1 MTFKFGDRFKLR
13 RDVFDG
19 LGVAC
24 RNPFNAPVQPLE
36 REVSAQCL
44 WFLLQGEYQSGINCV
59 PADESK
65 TVDIRLGNHP
75 ENGTS
80 HKAQECEQNPK
91 PRRHIFL
98 KEAKKGE
105 RSV

>member
-1 MTFKFGDRFKLR
+1 MSLMVWALHAGIPSMR
-13 RDVFDG
+13 
-19 LGVAC
+19 
-24 RNPFNAPVQPLE
+24 PFNRLNGKYPRNA
-36 REVSAQCL
+36 S
-44 WFLLQGEYQSGINCV
+44 
-59 PADESK
+59 
-65 TVDIRLGNHP
+65 VDIRLGNHP